1 MDRLDLELYADR
13 LGRHA
18 ERLADDIAAARLR
31 LVWGDVER
39 RARDALGAGDSLRL
53 EALGV
58 LQPGGTGAEDR
69 ALIERRRQQLD
80 ALGRLQA
87 FIERELEGLGAPSG
101 RPDARAAQ

>member
-13 LGRHA
+13 LARHA
-18 ERLADDIAAARLR
+18 ERLADDIDAARLR
-31 LVWGDVER
+31 LAWGELER
-39 RARDALGAGDSLRL
+39 RARGALGAGDSTRL

-58 LQPGGTGAEDR
+58 LQPGSTGSEER

-87 FIERELEGLGAPSG
+87 FVERDLE
-101 RPDARAAQ
+101 RARGEAQGV